1 MRRRSLIQL
10 LAAWL
15 PIRGLRSWAQTAA
28 FPGKHEPTIR
38 ELAATVLPESLG
50 RKGTDAVSEQ
60 FIRWVREY
68 RAGAEMQSGYGTTRV
83 RYKGHSPAPK
93 YLEQLGQL
101 ASVALTE
108 KDLVGRR
115 GKIAEGFREAK
126 IQDLPQS
133 PNGANVAADL
143 MAFYFLSS
151 EANDLAYGAAI
162 GKDKCRT
169 LKNSGAIPV
178 PITKGA

>member
-1 MRRRSLIQL
+1 MRRRLLIQT

-15 PIRGLRSWAQTAA
+15 PLRGLRSWAQTAA

-38 ELAATVLPESLG
+38 ELAATVLPESIG
-50 RKGTDAVSEQ
+50 TKGTDAVSEQ

-68 RAGAEMQSGYGTTRV
+68 RPGAEMQSGYGNTRV
-83 RYKGHSPAPK
+83 RYKGPSPASK
-93 YLEQLGQL
+93 YLEQLDQL

-108 KDLVGRR
+108 KDLPGRR
-115 GKIAEGFREAK
+115 KKITEIFREAK
-126 IQDLPQS
+126 IEDLPQS

-169 LKNSGAIPV
+169 LKNSGAMPA
-178 PITKGA
+178 PIIKGT